1 MKFPSSVKCLKR
13 GIALSFLG
21 FSSMAVGNEF
31 YAVSLSVGD
40 EANVPRGLDDFHR
53 IDSVFSQV
61 ELSAGKL
68 FQLGL
73 YDTLTVS
80 ATAGQ
85 TLYNELPGFDRFEL
99 GIGANYR
106 HRFGFGAMAPSFN
119 IASSY
124 RQARS
129 DGAARDADSGSI
141 ELSLSKQYRS
151 GIAISAGVDYQR
163 SRTDLLPI
171 DPSVAAFGY
180 DPLSR
185 PPFEILAFE
194 SASVFIGADY
204 TLYNGWMLSAGYR
217 RINGATV
224 VSTTTPNL
232 EVYKISNAFYS
243 DPGFHDD
250 ELLNWFA
257 YQLETNTD
265 QYSTAISIPVLQDTS
280 IDIGA
285 SWNDITAPLGLD
297 YDNSIITISL
307 THNF

>member
-1 MKFPSSVKCLKR
+1 MKFSSSVKYSR
-13 GIALSFLG
+13 HVIALSFLG
-21 FSSMAVGNEF
+21 LSSLTLGNEF
-31 YAVSLSVGD
+31 YSLSLSVGD
-40 EANVPRGLDDFHR
+40 EANVSRGLDDFHR
-53 IDSVFSQV
+53 IDSVFNQV
-61 ELSAGKL
+61 ELTAGKL

-73 YDTLTVS
+73 NDTLSVS
-80 ATAGQ
+80 ATARQ
-85 TLYNELPGFDRFEL
+85 TLYNELPGFDRLEL
-99 GIGANYR
+99 GIGASYR
-106 HRFGFGAMAPSFN
+106 HRFGFGPMAPSLN

-124 RQARS
+124 AQARS

-141 ELSLSKQYRS
+141 ELSLSKQFKS
-151 GIAISAGVDYQR
+151 GIALSAGIDYQR

-194 SASVFIGADY
+194 SASLFIGADY
-204 TLYNGWMLSAGYR
+204 TFYNGWMLSAGYR

-224 VSTTTPNL
+224 ASTTTPRL
-232 EVYKISNAFYS
+232 QVYKISNAFYS

-297 YDNSIITISL
+297 YDNSIFTISL
-307 THNF
+307 IHNF